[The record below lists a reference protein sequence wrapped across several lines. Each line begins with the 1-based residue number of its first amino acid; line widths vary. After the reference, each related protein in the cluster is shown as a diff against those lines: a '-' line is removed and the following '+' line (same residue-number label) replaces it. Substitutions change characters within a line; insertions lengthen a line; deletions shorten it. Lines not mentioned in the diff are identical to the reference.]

1 MFRSLPVS
9 IIFLCCIVANA
20 AEPPAPMA
28 GIERSDLFVFAEGDR
43 VEDAGR
49 LNVTGGRFNR
59 IEDFEVVRTAD
70 GGRILTSIT
79 TGADG
84 IYRVQGRWRSDA
96 AEQSTSATGLGTY
109 DGQPVNVVAN
119 RANGLV
125 SIVATGALDA
135 THIAACA
142 RDCLIDMSPSA
153 LPMFSMTR
161 LFDEAQGGA
170 QYFRWVA
177 RSLIVDQVLLDGKVE
192 IRKLGDFVFRQ
203 GERETPVKQYAF
215 VENLKDEASGQFF
228 KVAFNLYVTADHRPL
243 AFATGGT
250 TVGER
255 AGYEGI
261 TQALPPDIPST
272 K

>member
-1 MFRSLPVS
+1 MFRSLIVLMIMLS
-9 IIFLCCIVANA
+9 CIAANA
-20 AEPPAPMA
+20 AGPPSPMA
-28 GIERSDLFVFAEGDR
+28 GIERSDLFLFAEGDR
-43 VEDAGR
+43 IEDAGR

-84 IYRVQGRWRSDA
+84 IYRVKGRWRYDA
-96 AEQSTSATGLGTY
+96 DEQSTSATGLGLY
-109 DGQPVNVVAN
+109 DGQPVIVEAT

-125 SIVATGALDA
+125 TLVATGALSA

-142 RDCLIDMSPSA
+142 EDCLIDMSPSA

-161 LFDEAQGGA
+161 LFDEALGGA

-203 GERETPVKQYAF
+203 GDRETPVKQYAF
-215 VENLKDEASGQFF
+215 VESLKDEASGQFF
-228 KVAFNLYVTADHRPL
+228 KVAFNLYVTDENRPL

-261 TQALPPDIPST
+261 TKALPPEIPAT